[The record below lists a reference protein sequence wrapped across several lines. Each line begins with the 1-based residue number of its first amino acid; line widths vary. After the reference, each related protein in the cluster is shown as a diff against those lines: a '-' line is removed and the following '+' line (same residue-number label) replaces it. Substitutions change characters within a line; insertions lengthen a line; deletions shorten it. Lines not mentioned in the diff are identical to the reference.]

1 MDENPQKPV
10 TGQFPITRIA
20 RHWQDLSVLIRK
32 RLQFRVPRLG
42 RRLDRGFILIKE
54 S

>member
-10 TGQFPITRIA
+10 TGQFPIMRIA
-20 RHWQDLSVLIRK
+20 GHWQDLSVLIRE
-32 RLQFRVPRLG
+32 RLNFAYSASGGALTRDL
-42 RRLDRGFILIKE
+42 